1 MAVER
6 GLTFAIGDALIALV
20 DWAWPRVS
28 FRVDEWVEKV
38 AEAVR
43 PDPPMTIR
51 TLDGLVLTGLL
62 VADRG
67 QVILFIGT
75 RAPPSNGF
83 TSPRH
88 DPHDPRR
95 TDDGAIPL
103 WARDLD
109 PRDLQDLEV
118 DPYRRR

>member
-1 MAVER
+1 VAVDR
-6 GLTFAIGDALIALV
+6 GLTSAIGDALVALV

-75 RAPPSNGF
+75 RAPPSDGF
-83 TSPRH
+83 TSPRR

-95 TDDGAIPL
+95 NDDGAIPL
-103 WARDLD
+103 WARELD
-109 PRDLQDLEV
+109 PSEFEV

>member
-1 MAVER
+1 VAVER

-75 RAPPSNGF
+75 RAPPSSGF
-83 TSPRH
+83 RSPRP
-88 DPHDPRR
+88 DPHEPQRN
-95 TDDGAIPL
+95 DDGAIPL
-103 WARDLD
+103 WARELD